1 MKQLKDNMNYDS
13 IGQNI
18 RKYRMLKGF
27 RQEDLAEMANLSVSY
42 FGAVERGEKTPS
54 LETLINIVNALSVS
68 ADMVLCSVIHNGY
81 VIKESLLAEK
91 LAKLPLHERNKIYD
105 VVDTMIK
112 HAK

>member
-54 LETLINIVNALSVS
+54 LETLINIVNAL
-68 ADMVLCSVIHNGY
+68 
-81 VIKESLLAEK
+81 
-91 LAKLPLHERNKIYD
+91 
-105 VVDTMIK
+105 
-112 HAK
+112 

>member
-27 RQEDLAEMANLSVSY
+27 RQEDLAEMAKLSVSY

-54 LETLINIVNALSVS
+54 LETLINIVNAL
-68 ADMVLCSVIHNGY
+68 
-81 VIKESLLAEK
+81 
-91 LAKLPLHERNKIYD
+91 
-105 VVDTMIK
+105 
-112 HAK
+112 